1 MRNLSSVTMT
11 YIQPHLVPDFFSA
24 DGAEENL
31 VLAGM
36 DLEKME
42 CHPAAWQDGVTN
54 AAHGLVWIVSMFWK
68 RKVTS
73 KSWAFPRKGK
83 LKGIGTPI
91 CFSATKQIFFSL
103 SIDQN

>member
-1 MRNLSSVTMT
+1 MSGIRIT

-73 KSWAFPRKGK
+73 KSWAFPRGQW
-83 LKGIGTPI
+83 GGGA
-91 CFSATKQIFFSL
+91 CFPGFRKVRFGVLVNLTSDGHK
-103 SIDQN
+103 